1 MKAAEKDSVM
11 REFAAGNIQLLVSTT
26 VVEVGV
32 DVPNSVIMVI
42 ENAER
47 FGLSQLHQLRGRV
60 GRGEHKSTCILISD
74 AKGKTAQHRL
84 KTMCKTTNG
93 FEIADEDL
101 KLRGPGDFFGA
112 RQHGLP
118 EMKIADLSSDME
130 LLKQAQR
137 AARETLDLDPALRCK
152 KNAPLKKAV
161 LELYETVGPQG
172 MN

>member
-1 MKAAEKDSVM
+1 
-11 REFAAGNIQLLVSTT
+11 
-26 VVEVGV
+26 
-32 DVPNSVIMVI
+32 
-42 ENAER
+42 
-47 FGLSQLHQLRGRV
+47 
-60 GRGEHKSTCILISD
+60 
-74 AKGKTAQHRL
+74 
-84 KTMCKTTNG
+84 MCKTTNG

-130 LLKQAQR
+130 LLRQAQY
-137 AARETLDLDPALRCK
+137 AAQQTLADDPALRK
-152 KNAPLKKAV
+152 EQNAPLKAAV

>member
-1 MKAAEKDSVM
+1 MIASFSV
-11 REFAAGNIQLLVSTT
+11 LL
-26 VVEVGV
+26 
-32 DVPNSVIMVI
+32 
-42 ENAER
+42 R
-47 FGLSQLHQLRGRV
+47 
-60 GRGEHKSTCILISD
+60 
-74 AKGKTAQHRL
+74 
-84 KTMCKTTNG
+84 
-93 FEIADEDL
+93 DL

-137 AARETLDLDPALRCK
+137 AAKETLDLDPALRSE